1 MKRFLLLSC
10 LLGLISLL
18 SDAQDLRT
26 CDRLDYN
33 NYSYDLL
40 EVGGDCWFAENL
52 RSISFSDGSLI
63 PRDIEEVLLDSDCAP
78 LAIVYGGSVGGE
90 RLACSHACTGINAC
104 NESVAFSV
112 FGLLYNWCAV
122 NHQGGLCPSGWHV
135 PRVEEW
141 RDLVLH
147 LESESGEKSS
157 QGTEHLRSKIGWAN
171 RSNGSNSSGLNLKP
185 GGLVDIELEECVLAG
200 YFGSWWSSS
209 SSSDTTSWNFAVS
222 AASGPPIFNELGP
235 KGGAYSV
242 RCIRN

>member
-1 MKRFLLLSC
+1 MKRYLSLSC
-10 LLGLISLL
+10 LLGLFSLL
-18 SDAQDLRT
+18 SDAQELRT

-63 PRDIEEVLLDSDCAP
+63 PRDDEEVLLDSDCAP
-78 LAIVYGGSVGGE
+78 LAMVYGGSVGGE
-90 RLACSHACTGINAC
+90 RLACSHSCTGINAC

-141 RDLVLH
+141 RELLLH
-147 LESESGEKSS
+147 LESESGEKGS
-157 QGTEHLRSKIGWAN
+157 QGTGHLRSRIGWAN

-185 GGLVDIELEECVLAG
+185 GGWWSNGEECFSAG
-200 YFGSWWSSS
+200 YFGVWWSSS
-209 SSSDTTSWNFAVS
+209 SSSDTTSWNFGVS
-222 AASGPPIFNELGP
+222 AAEDGVPIFHELAP